1 MRAMNSDLLK
11 NGLLLM
17 AIGMGTVFAFL
28 TVMVLCIQLSAKVT
42 ARFAHLIPEPEK
54 KKPKAK
60 KPAAPAAAPAAGDEG
75 ALVAVLT
82 AAVAKYRA
90 GR

>member
-1 MRAMNSDLLK
+1 MGSDLLK
-11 NGLLLM
+11 NGLMLM
-17 AIGMGTVFAFL
+17 VIGMGTVFAFL
-28 TVMVLCIQLSAKVT
+28 TVMVLCIQASAKVA

-60 KPAAPAAAPAAGDEG
+60 KPAAPAAPAGDDG

-90 GR
+90 EK

>member
-1 MRAMNSDLLK
+1 MGSDLLR

-17 AIGMGTVFAFL
+17 VIGMGTVFAFL
-28 TVMVLCIQLSAKVT
+28 TLMVICIQFSAKL
-42 ARFAHLIPEPEK
+42 AAKFAHLLPEEEK

-60 KPAAPAAAPAAGDEG
+60 KPAAPKAAAEDDG

-82 AAVAKYRA
+82 AAVAKHRE
-90 GR
+90 GK

>member
-1 MRAMNSDLLK
+1 MGSDLLK
-11 NGLLLM
+11 NGLMLM
-17 AIGMGTVFAFL
+17 VIGMGTVFAFL
-28 TVMVLCIQLSAKVT
+28 TVMVLCIQASAKAT

-60 KPAAPAAAPAAGDEG
+60 KPAAAAPAASPAGDDG

-90 GR
+90 EK

>member
-1 MRAMNSDLLK
+1 MGSDLLK
-11 NGLLLM
+11 NGLMLM
-17 AIGMGTVFAFL
+17 VIGMGTVFAIL
-28 TVMVLCIQLSAKVT
+28 TVMVLCIQASAKVS

-60 KPAAPAAAPAAGDEG
+60 KPAAAVAAAPAGDDG

-82 AAVAKYRA
+82 AAVAKYRTEK
-90 GR
+90 

>member
-1 MRAMNSDLLK
+1 MGTDLLK
-11 NGLLLM
+11 NGFMLM
-17 AIGMGTVFAFL
+17 VIGMGTVFAFL
-28 TVMVLCIQLSAKVT
+28 TVMVLCIQASAKLT
-42 ARFAHLIPEPEK
+42 TRFAHLVPEPEK

-60 KPAAPAAAPAAGDEG
+60 KPAAAPAAAGDDG

-90 GR
+90 EK